1 MHAVRLFT
9 TVGDDLLR
17 ALPEL
22 GALRGHRV
30 EVVVLPETEPARGAE
45 TPSWGFLEGKMRLK
59 ETFDDPRPEDVMLAF
74 EGRGM

>member
-1 MHAVRLFT
+1 MHAMRLFT
-9 TVGDDLLR
+9 TVGDDLLH

-30 EVVVLPETEPARGAE
+30 EVVVLEETEPVRGAA

-59 ETFDDPRPEDVMLAF
+59 ETFDDPLPEDVMLAF
-74 EGRGM
+74 EGRGT